1 MRRDGSAGA
10 GGGVMRRYVAFLRA
24 INVGKHQVKMEEL
37 RRYFEPLEFSNV
49 STFIASGNV
58 IFEAHEPAD
67 ELEGRIEQHLE
78 QCLGYAVGTF
88 IRDESE
94 IKAIAEHDPFGDD
107 GTSYVVLLRQAPDR
121 QTRERIEQLSSDADL
136 VKVHGRE
143 IYWQPRIFHFSSVGS
158 ELQKI
163 LRREHT
169 IRNAN
174 TLRRL
179 AARFKTT
186 KDAQA
191 PRRSKKG
198 SGSVSSARP

>member
-1 MRRDGSAGA
+1 MSGGASLRRDGSAGA
-10 GGGVMRRYVAFLRA
+10 GGGLMRRYVAFLRA

-121 QTRERIEQLSSDADL
+121 QTRERIEQLSSD
-136 VKVHGRE
+136 V
-143 IYWQPRIFHFSSVGS
+143 
-158 ELQKI
+158 